1 MQLHDFSFD
10 GFDLSGE
17 MLKVLEDKGRKDIYR
32 SVFKQDLTQ
41 VPWAVASKSYDCTVC
56 SGVLIYVNE
65 PDVLE
70 EFVRVTKKGGH
81 CCIMF
86 REDGYSTY
94 EEKDEQLQ
102 AAGKWKL
109 ISKSAPERNFPSAP
123 ADSPSG

>member
-1 MQLHDFSFD
+1 
-10 GFDLSGE
+10 
-17 MLKVLEDKGRKDIYR
+17 MLKILEDKGRKDIYR

-41 VPWAVASKSYDCTVC
+41 VPWAVESKSYDCTVC

-86 REDGYSTY
+86 RTDGYPVF
-94 EEKDEQLQ
+94 EGKDKQMRAEGRWRLVT
-102 AAGKWKL
+102 
-109 ISKSAPERNFPSAP
+109 KSAPVMNFP
-123 ADSPSG
+123 